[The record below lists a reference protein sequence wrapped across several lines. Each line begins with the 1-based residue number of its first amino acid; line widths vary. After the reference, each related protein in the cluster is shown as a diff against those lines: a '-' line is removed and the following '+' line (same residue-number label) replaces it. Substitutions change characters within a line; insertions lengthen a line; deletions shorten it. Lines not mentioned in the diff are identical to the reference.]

1 MDTKKKSTKRLK
13 PATRYRKN
21 NSTYVVAFAL
31 HETYDDLATAQQM
44 ICSRKSPKNSLSVNS
59 LTVDSDAGSNDS
71 NPTRYMNQE
80 QNPSDSTRTNI
91 FNQHSRYYD
100 VQELLENQKGD
111 ANPPDQ
117 PEVIFSAQFKRHKNK
132 KQRTNI
138 KFPKKSHKKGVFDIR
153 NISFK
158 CRNNKAKIINK
169 LGKFYSRARN
179 NSASDNLR
187 LCTNSIIN
195 IVSKTR
201 ILKKVL
207 AKENLL
213 DTDSL
218 FDGVELDQNESIK
231 SSVSTVKNYL
241 SSSQN
246 TLVRNSSII
255 SDDDK
260 EQSEPE
266 VPDSVIDLPVENAFP
281 YKTDVLNVAVA
292 VTYNPSNENKTN
304 ETSEEKL
311 ADDTLT
317 SSPLTAQSSGCLTSH
332 PENDS
337 SNEPTNSDL
346 TLTGSDNELPQYTET
361 DSDLYLFAESNSI
374 SKTIFIPDLASQD
387 TIEIRNNPTFHK
399 IPDEKK
405 TCKKQTLLDTVIN
418 LGIYSELN
426 STNSA
431 HDLNIND
438 QLTESISNA
447 EDSVEEI
454 TNNNMGDHQSFT
466 EKKSPIDTH
475 QKPVTNENTIN
486 VQRNIL
492 PSEEVIRNILMDREN
507 LRKKSCA
514 SDIGTHPT
522 TISELWEKIVVRLD
536 LTVKRLEDSLAEKV
550 VKELLKSAPVVS
562 KFTHPIPISIPDRQP
577 IEEALSAKPLTF
589 RSDEIIITADESV
602 QCDLVKRQ
610 IIDNIMLK
618 LSIQN
623 TKPKCYP
630 STSKIPLKIKK
641 PKLTNDFV
649 EVLKPPAVQLDVE
662 KGETVTISTDSSP
675 IVEPVEYNRL
685 EQFKS
690 VFYVPVAFARENI
703 IIIASVT
710 NFMVIL
716 MCVYVFFVVIMKP

>member
-138 KFPKKSHKKGVFDIR
+138 KFPKKSHKK
-153 NISFK
+153 
-158 CRNNKAKIINK
+158 
-169 LGKFYSRARN
+169 
-179 NSASDNLR
+179 
-187 LCTNSIIN
+187 
-195 IVSKTR
+195 
-201 ILKKVL
+201 
-207 AKENLL
+207 
-213 DTDSL
+213 
-218 FDGVELDQNESIK
+218 
-231 SSVSTVKNYL
+231 
-241 SSSQN
+241 
-246 TLVRNSSII
+246 
-255 SDDDK
+255 
-260 EQSEPE
+260 
-266 VPDSVIDLPVENAFP
+266 
-281 YKTDVLNVAVA
+281 
-292 VTYNPSNENKTN
+292 
-304 ETSEEKL
+304 
-311 ADDTLT
+311 
-317 SSPLTAQSSGCLTSH
+317 
-332 PENDS
+332 
-337 SNEPTNSDL
+337 
-346 TLTGSDNELPQYTET
+346 
-361 DSDLYLFAESNSI
+361 
-374 SKTIFIPDLASQD
+374 DLASQD